1 MTTITPMLWFQ
12 SDAMAAANFY
22 ATVFDDVTIHTLL
35 DNPDDSPLVVDLTI
49 GNQRLSLLN
58 GGPHFKLN
66 EAFSMTIHCQTQD
79 EVDRYW
85 NALTADGGEES
96 MCGWLKDKFGVSWQV
111 TPVQLI
117 ELRNNP
123 DPAVGER
130 VTNAMLQ
137 MKKLVIADLEAAAEA
152 VPA

>member
-1 MTTITPMLWFQ
+1 MTNISPMLWFNNN
-12 SDAMAAANFY
+12 AREAAEFY
-22 ATVFDDVTIHTLL
+22 NTVFDDVTIDTVL
-35 DNPDDSPLVVDLTI
+35 DNPDDTPLVVDLTI

-58 GGPHFKLN
+58 GGPHFTLN
-66 EAFSMTIHCQTQD
+66 EAFSLTIHCQNQE

-111 TPVQLI
+111 TPVRLI
-117 ELRNNP
+117 ELRNDP

-137 MKKLVIADLEAAAEA
+137 MRKIIIADLEAAANA